1 VSNII
6 SALGS
11 FPKIKPILKM
21 VQRFVFEERGGALM
35 ISRVVLPR
43 ESDISASLMA
53 WIYQSI
59 SIGRLG
65 FSKG

>member
-1 VSNII
+1 MI

-11 FPKIKPILKM
+11 FPKMKPILKM

-35 ISRVVLPR
+35 IRRVVSPR
-43 ESDISASLMA
+43 DNDMIASLMA

-59 SIGRLG
+59 SIGRFG
-65 FSKG
+65 CKRG